1 MKAVFHHSNDD
12 PELHARV
19 VGNIAN
25 LLDDETIDIEAVA
38 LVANSGGLELL
49 KATSQQREQIMDLID
64 RGVTAKQCS
73 NTIEG
78 TDVSEDDL
86 IEGVELVSSG
96 VGELTRL
103 QNEGY
108 AYINP

>member
-1 MKAVFHHSNDD
+1 M
-12 PELHARV
+12 
-19 VGNIAN
+19 
-25 LLDDETIDIEAVA
+25 
-38 LVANSGGLELL
+38 
-49 KATSQQREQIMDLID
+49 SQQREQIMDLID
-64 RGVTAKQCS
+64 RGVTVKQCS

-78 TDVSEDDL
+78 TDISEDDL

-108 AYINP
+108 AYIKP